1 MAAIK
6 TKGPIATTD
15 NDAVVVFTAADIGG
29 QKPRHVGILN
39 EGVEPGFFSID
50 GGVNFRRIPG
60 QSGRQLDGIGLQG
73 DIQIKRVFDGSNMTG
88 VFIDIW

>member
-15 NDAVVVFTAADIGG
+15 DDPVVVFTDTEIGG
-29 QKPRHVGILN
+29 QKPRHVGIIN
-39 EGVEPGFFSID
+39 EGVEPGFFSVD
-50 GGVNFRRIPG
+50 GGRNFRRIPG
-60 QSGRQLDGIGLQG
+60 QTGRQLDGIGLQG
-73 DIQIKRVFDGSNMTG
+73 DIQIQRVGGGSNMTA

>member
-15 NDAVVVFTAADIGG
+15 NDAVVVFTEADIGG
-29 QKPRHVGILN
+29 QKPRHIGILN
-39 EGVEPGFFSID
+39 EGAEPGFFSID
-50 GGVNFRRIPG
+50 GGRNFRRIPAL
-60 QSGRQLDGIGLQG
+60 SGRQLDGIGIQG
-73 DIQIKRVFDGSNMTG
+73 DIQIQRVFDGANMTE